1 MYFHSESTYR
11 APRPV
16 YSIVINTTAHTLILY
31 KDKVPIKTYKVA
43 VGKPSTPTPK
53 GTFKIVEKA
62 INPGGPFG
70 ARWLGLNEPYGD
82 YGIHGTNAPGLIG
95 RDVSNGCVRMYNK
108 DVIELSNIV
117 PIGTVVRIM

>member
-1 MYFHSESTYR
+1 MHNQMFINLLFISSF
-11 APRPV
+11 PV
-16 YSIVINTTAHTLILY
+16 YHNPDFYVGIML
-31 KDKVPIKTYKVA
+31 
-43 VGKPSTPTPK
+43 VGKHNTPTPK

-117 PIGTVVRIM
+117 PIGTIVRIM

>member
-1 MYFHSESTYR
+1 MSSFFS
-11 APRPV
+11 V
-16 YSIVINTTAHTLILY
+16 YHTL
-31 KDKVPIKTYKVA
+31 DFWGGTRA

-82 YGIHGTNAPGLIG
+82 YGIHGTNMPGLIG

-108 DVIELSNIV
+108 DVIELSNII